1 MTHRNKAPGI
11 SLSTDVRGFF
21 AELVV
26 HAGEDKGIE
35 SNEATTAYVAA
46 LLADFAHP
54 GAFSKTSLERP
65 FTLLLAEAMESEG
78 HERFERLRAIGD
90 GALYLRGFFR
100 EHLETRGVALP
111 YVSAVGARAYDG
123 VATMLRVNVGAAAAR
138 TAGAG
143 ETAVPDVF
151 GELAARFDAFV
162 ELLESV
168 SDRLVAQGSAGS
180 PGGVLKLYER
190 WMKTGSADI
199 AAALGEFGLVPQRG
213 NGGLQ

>member
-1 MTHRNKAPGI
+1 MTHRTTPGI
-11 SLSTDVRGFF
+11 DLSTDVRGFF
-21 AELVV
+21 AELVT
-26 HAGEDKGIE
+26 HATEDRGLA

-46 LLADFAHP
+46 LLADYAHP
-54 GAFSKTSLERP
+54 EAFSRTSLERP
-65 FTLLLAEAMESEG
+65 FTLLLAEAMETAG

-123 VATMLRVNVGAAAAR
+123 VATMLRVNVGVRATTG
-138 TAGAG
+138 TADS
-143 ETAVPDVF
+143 AVPDVF

-168 SDRLVAQGSAGS
+168 SDRLVAQGSTGS

-190 WMKTGSADI
+190 WMKTGSTDI
-199 AAALGEFGLVPQRG
+199 AAALGEHGLVPQRG

>member
-1 MTHRNKAPGI
+1 MTQRTTPGI

-21 AELVV
+21 AELVT
-26 HAGEDKGIE
+26 HATEDRQLQ

-46 LLADFAHP
+46 LLADYAHP
-54 GAFSKTSLERP
+54 GAFSRTSLERP
-65 FTLLLAEAMESEG
+65 FTLLLAEAMESAG
-78 HERFERLRAIGD
+78 QERFERLRAVGD

-123 VATMLRVNVGAAAAR
+123 VAAMLRVSVGVGA
-138 TAGAG
+138 TTGAG
-143 ETAVPDVF
+143 ESAVPDVF

-168 SDRLVAQGSAGS
+168 SDRLVAQGAAGS

-190 WMKTGSADI
+190 WMKTGSSDI
-199 AAALGEFGLVPQRG
+199 AAALGEHGLVPQRG
-213 NGGLQ
+213 SGGLQ

>member
-1 MTHRNKAPGI
+1 MTHQKTPGI

-21 AELVV
+21 AELVLS
-26 HAGEDKGIE
+26 ATEDKGIE

-65 FTLLLAEAMESEG
+65 FTLLLAEAMETAG

-123 VATMLRVNVGAAAAR
+123 VAAMLRVNVGVAATR
-138 TAGAG
+138 TVDG
-143 ETAVPDVF
+143 AVPDVF

-190 WMKTGSADI
+190 WMKTGSSDI
-199 AAALGEFGLVPQRG
+199 AAALGEHGLVPQRG

>member
-1 MTHRNKAPGI
+1 MTHRTTPGI

-21 AELVV
+21 AELVT
-26 HAGEDKGIE
+26 HATEDRGLT

-54 GAFSKTSLERP
+54 GAFSRTSLERP
-65 FTLLLAEAMESEG
+65 FTLLLAEAMESAG
-78 HERFERLRAIGD
+78 QERFERLRAIGD

-123 VATMLRVNVGAAAAR
+123 VAAMLRVNVGVRA
-138 TAGAG
+138 TKGTSDG
-143 ETAVPDVF
+143 AVPDVF

-168 SDRLVAQGSAGS
+168 SDRLVAQGSTGS

-190 WMKTGSADI
+190 WMKTGSSDI
-199 AAALGEFGLVPQRG
+199 AAALGEHGLVPQRG

>member
-1 MTHRNKAPGI
+1 MTQRTTPGI

-21 AELVV
+21 AELVS
-26 HAGEDKGIE
+26 HATEDRQLQ

-46 LLADFAHP
+46 LLADYAHP
-54 GAFSKTSLERP
+54 DAFSRTSLERP
-65 FTLLLAEAMESEG
+65 FTLLLAEAMESAG

-123 VATMLRVNVGAAAAR
+123 VATMLRVNVGVGAAAG
-138 TAGAG
+138 TG
-143 ETAVPDVF
+143 ESAVPDVF

-168 SDRLVAQGSAGS
+168 SDRLVAQCAAGS

-190 WMKTGSADI
+190 WMKTGSSDI
-199 AAALGEFGLVPQRG
+199 AAALGEHGLVPQRG

>member
-1 MTHRNKAPGI
+1 MTHRNTTPGI

-21 AELVV
+21 AELVIS
-26 HAGEDKGIE
+26 ATEDRKIE

-54 GAFSKTSLERP
+54 GTFSMTSLERP
-65 FTLLLAEAMESEG
+65 FTLLLAEAMESAG

-111 YVSAVGARAYDG
+111 YVSAVGARAYGG
-123 VATMLRVNVGAAAAR
+123 VATMLRVNVGVNA
-138 TAGAG
+138 AGAADS
-143 ETAVPDVF
+143 AVPDVF

-168 SDRLVAQGSAGS
+168 SDRLVARGNAGS

-190 WMKTGSADI
+190 WMKTGSSDI
-199 AAALGEFGLVPQRG
+199 AAALGEHGLVPQRG
-213 NGGLQ
+213 NGGVQ

>member
-1 MTHRNKAPGI
+1 MTHRTTTPGI

-21 AELVV
+21 AELVT
-26 HAGEDKGIE
+26 HATEDRQLQ

-46 LLADFAHP
+46 LLADYAHP
-54 GAFSKTSLERP
+54 GAFSRTSLERP
-65 FTLLLAEAMESEG
+65 FTLLLAEAMETAG

-123 VATMLRVNVGAAAAR
+123 VAAMLRVNVGVSV
-138 TAGAG
+138 TG
-143 ETAVPDVF
+143 TPDSAVPDVF
-151 GELAARFDAFV
+151 GELSARFDAFV

-168 SDRLVAQGSAGS
+168 SDRLVAQGNTGS

-190 WMKTGSADI
+190 WMKTGSSDI
-199 AAALGEFGLVPQRG
+199 AAALGEHGLVPQRG
-213 NGGLQ
+213 NGGVQ

>member
-1 MTHRNKAPGI
+1 MTHHNKAPSI

-21 AELVV
+21 ADLVT
-26 HAGEDKGIE
+26 HATEDKGIE
-35 SNEATTAYVAA
+35 STQATTAYVAA

-65 FTLLLAEAMESEG
+65 FTLLLAEALETAG

-123 VATMLRVNVGAAAAR
+123 VAAMLRVNVGVAAAG
-138 TAGAG
+138 T
-143 ETAVPDVF
+143 EPTVPDVF

-168 SDRLVAQGSAGS
+168 ADRLVAQGSAGS

-190 WMKTGSADI
+190 WMKTGSSDI
-199 AAALGEFGLVPQRG
+199 AAALGAHGLVPQRG

>member
-1 MTHRNKAPGI
+1 MTHRTTTPGI

-21 AELVV
+21 AELVTS
-26 HAGEDKGIE
+26 ATEDRHIE
-35 SNEATTAYVAA
+35 STEATTAYVAA
-46 LLADFAHP
+46 LLADYAHP
-54 GAFSKTSLERP
+54 GAFTRTSLERP
-65 FTLLLAEAMESEG
+65 FTLLLAEALETAG

-123 VATMLRVNVGAAAAR
+123 VAAMLRVNVGVAATGTGDA
-138 TAGAG
+138 
-143 ETAVPDVF
+143 AVPDVF

-168 SDRLVAQGSAGS
+168 SDRLVAQGTAGT

-190 WMKTGSADI
+190 WMKTGSSDI
-199 AAALGEFGLVPQRG
+199 AAALGEHGLVPQRG
-213 NGGLQ
+213 NGGVQ

>member
-1 MTHRNKAPGI
+1 MTHRTTTLGI

-21 AELVV
+21 AELVTS
-26 HAGEDKGIE
+26 ATEERGLE
-35 SNEATTAYVAA
+35 SNQATTAYVTA

-65 FTLLLAEAMESEG
+65 FTLLLAEAMEAAG

-123 VATMLRVNVGAAAAR
+123 AATMLRVATTV
-138 TAGAG
+138 TAGS
-143 ETAVPDVF
+143 AVPDVL

-168 SDRLVAQGSAGS
+168 SDRLVAQGAAGS

-190 WMKTGSADI
+190 WMKTGSSDI
-199 AAALGEFGLVPQRG
+199 AAVLGAHGLVPQRG

>member
-1 MTHRNKAPGI
+1 MTTRTTTTPEI

-21 AELVV
+21 ADLVT
-26 HAGEDKGIE
+26 HATEDRGLE

-46 LLADFAHP
+46 LLADYAHP
-54 GAFSKTSLERP
+54 GAFSRTSLERP
-65 FTLLLAEAMESEG
+65 FTLLLAEAMETAG

-123 VATMLRVNVGAAAAR
+123 VATMLRVNVGVSAS
-138 TAGAG
+138 GNG
-143 ETAVPDVF
+143 EGTVPDVF

-162 ELLESV
+162 ELLETV
-168 SDRLVAQGSAGS
+168 SDRLVAQGSAGT

-190 WMKTGSADI
+190 WMKTGSTDI

-213 NGGLQ
+213 SGGLQ